1 MRFMQPSWQHPGH
14 SQPPASATDVATPAV
29 LLMAAAGAVMAY
41 ALLSVVATVL
51 TATKPDWVVDLI
63 GEPSLR
69 SAVKEGLEAQAKRG
83 LFLQLLYP
91 LWMLAGN
98 AFIVW
103 GALQLRGL
111 RNYPLAMA
119 AAVLSAVPCVFNS
132 CCCVASVPVGVFAL
146 AVLLKPEVKAAF
158 R

>member
-1 MRFMQPSWQHPGH
+1 MQPSWQHPG
-14 SQPPASATDVATPAV
+14 QALPPADATEVATPAV

-41 ALLSVVATVL
+41 ALVSVTATVL
-51 TATKPDWVVDLI
+51 MASKPDWLVDLVSD
-63 GEPSLR
+63 PSLR
-69 SAVKEGLEAQAKRG
+69 DALKQALVGQEKGG

-103 GALQLRGL
+103 GALQMRGL
-111 RNYPLAMA
+111 RSYPLAMA
-119 AAVLSAVPCVFNS
+119 AAVLSALPCVFNS
-132 CCCVASVPVGVFAL
+132 CCCVASVPVGVFAI
-146 AVLLKPEVKAAF
+146 AVLLKPQVQAAF